1 MHGYVLALLEL
12 VRILALLW
20 AVIDFDLE
28 LSHGG
33 GGAGREETAGEQ
45 HAEPRFICDAQGEVE
60 RRLHRH
66 FVVFMRVFLYLSTA
80 AKSFLSMV
88 SARAA

>member
-20 AVIDFDLE
+20 AVVDFDLE

-45 HAEPRFICDAQGEVE
+45 HAEPRFICDAQGEAE
-60 RRLHRH
+60 RRLHRRSPLCVM
-66 FVVFMRVFLYLSTA
+66 FGFFFFIAS
-80 AKSFLSMV
+80 AKVIF
-88 SARAA
+88 RW